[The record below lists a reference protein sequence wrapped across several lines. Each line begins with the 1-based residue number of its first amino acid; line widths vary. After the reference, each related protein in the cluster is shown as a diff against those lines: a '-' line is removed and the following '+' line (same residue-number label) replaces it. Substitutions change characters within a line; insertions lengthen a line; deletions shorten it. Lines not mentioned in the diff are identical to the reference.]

1 MATTT
6 GGFSSEGLALEAKTL
21 ELESLSQKEAIEIG
35 EIAMDMGFAR
45 GLGIAV
51 EVRLK
56 DWIVFHA
63 SLPGS
68 DKENDSW
75 IARKELERDGVG
87 LSLAHGSD
95 KPTCTATV
103 TLDAA
108 GSASYEFL
116 IDGTATFDFNASWL
130 PDPER
135 LKPSVLHI
143 GTLVTIVEPAST
155 ILYDW
160 AVKSAEFAPVVFDPN
175 VRSSVVGDRNKYVA
189 AVEKWVGI
197 SSVVKLSDDDISWLY
212 PDESMDEVAKRWI
225 AGGTSLVVVTRGAHG
240 IIGYTEH
247 GFEEVESAKVSVVDT
262 VGAGDTVGAILVEGI
277 IKHSVI
283 GLQGHVLNAVL
294 HRAAIAAGITVS
306 RAGAQPP
313 RLHEL
318 VEALDA

>member
-1 MATTT
+1 MSIWVCGEVLIDVLPT
-6 GGFSSEGLALEAKTL
+6 GPVVGGGPANTAKALA
-21 ELESLSQKEAIEIG
+21 
-35 EIAMDMGFAR
+35 R
-45 GLGIAV
+45 LGHTVDFIDGISTDAYGV
-51 EVRLK
+51 
-56 DWIVFHA
+56 
-63 SLPGS
+63 S
-68 DKENDSW
+68 
-75 IARKELERDGVG
+75 ARKELERDGVG
-87 LSLAHGSD
+87 LSLSLSSD

-103 TLDAA
+103 SLDSH

-116 IDGTATFDFNASWL
+116 IDGTATFDFAHSWL

-143 GTLVTIVEPAST
+143 GTLVTIVEPASS
-155 ILYDW
+155 ILYEW
-160 AVKSAEFAPVVFDPN
+160 AVKTAEFAPVVFDPN
-175 VRSSVVGDRNKYVA
+175 VRSSVVADRDKYRA

-212 PDESMDEVAKRWI
+212 PDQSMDEVAKNWI
-225 AGGTSLVVVTRGAHG
+225 AGGASLVVITRGAHG

-247 GFEEVESAKVSVVDT
+247 GLEVVDGAKVAVVDT

-277 IKHSVI
+277 TNHSVS
-283 GLQGHVLNAVL
+283 GLQGQVLNAVL